1 MGQKT
6 DKNTGFGSFH
16 PLDAREYAEVTI
28 FAENGITTHAESES
42 NDDTVL
48 KCADALCRLIV
59 GFPVAD
65 ILQMNNNAV
74 YYNIDETLPLDRLF
88 CATTAVNAVKKAAV
102 DYMNKNS
109 IPVPEEYI
117 CKCLTGEQTDKTQT
131 AE

>member
-16 PLDAREYAEVTI
+16 PLDAKEYAEVTI

-42 NDDTVL
+42 NDNTVS

-74 YYNIDETLPLDRLF
+74 YYNIGEKLPLDSLF
-88 CATTAVNAVKKAAV
+88 CATIAVNAAKKAAI
-102 DYMNKNS
+102 DYMKKNGIE
-109 IPVPEEYI
+109 IPNGAV
-117 CKCLTGEQTDKTQT
+117 CGCLQ
-131 AE
+131 